1 MKRIYYLVFFL
12 IIGFTTIL
20 LNTNNTYAENVS
32 TASLQLNYRN
42 NSATNYQWSNNMYF
56 GRQYGLSVVYGSARV
71 YQFRTPTITSGGS
84 SASVH
89 FETNIVA
96 STDDIQYVFGYFVN
110 LQEQGILGCTWAN
123 QPATIATSSLNS
135 AITEWTEVING
146 VTYYNV
152 TLTFYGDVAL
162 SGIPA
167 NNQGSL
173 ACQVGSLD
181 YAFYDNPSDNPD
193 LVYFEQNPMTINWS
207 TNINDALLQTQI
219 NQNTTI
225 INNQNEIK
233 DWLTDDTAPNVDT
246 SSLSGASGWLPAGPI
261 DSVLTLPITLAQNVV
276 NIFTGQNTCR
286 PIVLPFEFLGA
297 GTSLSIPCL
306 SGYLA
311 DAGANIIWNT
321 VGLVISAFMYYY
333 TLRWLYKFVD
343 DTLTLR
349 ENNSTMWGGL

>member
-12 IIGFTTIL
+12 IAGVTSIL
-20 LNTNNTYAENVS
+20 LNTNNTYADTLA
-32 TASLQLNYRN
+32 TASLDLNYKN
-42 NSATNYQWSNNMYF
+42 DNQGYQWQNNIYF
-56 GRQYGLSVVYGSARV
+56 GRQYGVSIAYGSARI
-71 YQFRTPTITSGGS
+71 YQFNTPQITTGGT

-110 LQEQGILGCTWAN
+110 LQQQQVRGCSWQG
-123 QPATIATSSLNS
+123 QPLTMSSSSLS
-135 AITEWTEVING
+135 TAITEWTEVINS

-152 TLTFYGDVAL
+152 TLTLYGDVAL
-162 SGIPA
+162 SGFP
-167 NNQGSL
+167 NNSQGVLTCS
-173 ACQVGSLD
+173 VGSLD
-181 YAFYDNPSDNPD
+181 YAFYDNPTDNPD
-193 LVYFEQNPMTINWS
+193 LLYFEQNPMRIYWS
-207 TNINDALLQTQI
+207 SNINDALLQTQI

-233 DWLTDDTAPNVDT
+233 DWLTDDTPPNVDT
-246 SSLSGASGWLPAGPI
+246 SALSGASGWLPPGPV

-286 PIVLPFEFLGA
+286 PIVLPFDFLGA

-306 SGYLA
+306 STYLS

-333 TLRWLYKFVD
+333 TLRWLYKFID

-349 ENNSTMWGGL
+349 ENETTMWGGL